1 MNFNTSQ
8 FSFILERKTMKLK
21 HKLSEHPF
29 YQLWNKGEITQ
40 DQLSKYSYA
49 YLELVEQIPALW
61 SQSVNGLNAVSDESE
76 KVVLEESSHIPMWN
90 QFKSK
95 LNCENYPSMK
105 DVNEEL
111 FKMNPS
117 ELLGAIHS
125 FEVQQPEVAKTKK
138 EGLLNHYG
146 FSEADTLYFDEH
158 MNEAEHIEYGRKL
171 ANDFAVKSD
180 FEKGFSR
187 GSEIFYNAL
196 DRFLN

>member
-1 MNFNTSQ
+1 
-8 FSFILERKTMKLK
+8 MKLK

-49 YLELVEQIPALW
+49 YLELVEQIPVFWA
-61 SQSVNGLNAVSDESE
+61 QSVKGLNAVSDESE
-76 KVVLEESSHIPMWN
+76 KVVREETSHIPMWN

-95 LNCENYPSMK
+95 LKCDEYPSMK
-105 DVNEEL
+105 DINDEL
-111 FKMNPS
+111 SKMNPS

-138 EGLLNHYG
+138 EGLLKYYG
-146 FSEADTLYFDEH
+146 FSETDTVYFDEH
-158 MNEAEHIEYGRKL
+158 MNEAEHIEFGKFL
-171 ANDFAVKSD
+171 ANSKANKTD
-180 FEKGFSR
+180 FENGFTKGA
-187 GSEIFYNAL
+187 ELFYNAL